1 MPLRLLVATV
11 AIMSGTGAAQGDP
24 LRSSECL
31 LALRELEVQEA
42 AAAAAVRRQ
51 AAGEPPGRPAAALL
65 DPLRRHAAQAC
76 LASRPDSPPPARRLA
91 QHPVSVAPV
100 ATPPAA
106 RTTTPPAGQVAQP
119 TVRIPP
125 LVSLTGCDPMG
136 CWASDGTRLQ
146 RLGPALVGPRGVCSV
161 QGAVL
166 ACP

>member
-1 MPLRLLVATV
+1 MRLLVATV
-11 AIMSGTGAAQGDP
+11 AIMSGASAAQGDP

-51 AAGEPPGRPAAALL
+51 AAGDHPGQPAAALL

-76 LASRPDSPPPARRLA
+76 LASRPDTPPPARRLA
-91 QHPVSVAPV
+91 QPPVSVAPV
-100 ATPPAA
+100 APPPAA
-106 RTTTPPAGQVAQP
+106 RTTMPPAGQVTQP
-119 TVRIPP
+119 AVRIPP
-125 LVSLTGCDPMG
+125 LISLTGCDPMG

-146 RLGPALVGPRGVCSV
+146 RSGPALVGPRGVCSL